1 MFFKPTGSSS
11 EVEVFSIND
20 IIYYLGDRLNGFT
33 HIEIVQNRV
42 IGYISNDPTGICI
55 GTVYY

>member
-11 EVEVFSIND
+11 ALEVQSIND
-20 IIYYLGDRLNGFT
+20 IIDYMGEHLNGFT
-33 HIEIVQNRV
+33 HIEIDKNRV

-55 GTVYY
+55 GTVY